1 MKDKDIAALVR
12 PNILSLAPYSTA
24 RDEYKGK
31 LGIFIDAN
39 ESPYDTG
46 WNRYPDPRQTALKAK
61 IAPIKGVAPSNIFL
75 GNGSDEAIDL
85 VYRVFCVPGRDNV
98 VAIVPS
104 YGMYTVS
111 AAINDVEVREVALGE
126 DFSLDVEKLLAA
138 TDANTKAI
146 FLCSP
151 NNPSGNSFPRA
162 QIEAV
167 LTRFRGIVVVDEAY
181 IDFSPEESL
190 LKVLGDYPN
199 LLVLQTFSKAWG
211 LAALR
216 LGLAFASEFIIG
228 IMSNVKYP
236 YNINESTQRLALEAL
251 SSPIDERVEE
261 IKSEREI
268 LSGMLPGYSFVEKV
282 YPSDANF
289 ILVKVRD
296 ADELY
301 NHLILDGIIV
311 RNRTRVRG
319 CANCLRITVGTK
331 YENIQL
337 LKSLNEYEKG
347 NIRR

>member
-1 MKDKDIAALVR
+1 MTDKDIAALVR
-12 PNILSLAPYSTA
+12 PNILNLAPYSTA

-46 WNRYPDPRQTALKAK
+46 WNRYPDPRQAALKAK
-61 IAPIKGVAPSNIFL
+61 IAPIKGVPASNIFL

-85 VYRVFCVPGRDNV
+85 VYRVFCEPGRDNV
-98 VAIVPS
+98 VAMAPS

-111 AAINDVEVREVALGE
+111 AAINDIKVREVDLE
-126 DFSLDVEKLLAA
+126 SDFSLDPSKLLAA
-138 TDANTKAI
+138 TDARTKAI

-151 NNPSGNSFPRA
+151 NNPSGNSIPRKTMDEILRGFA
-162 QIEAV
+162 
-167 LTRFRGIVVVDEAY
+167 GIVVVDEAY
-181 IDFSPEESL
+181 IDFSHEESL

-199 LLVLQTFSKAWG
+199 LIVLQTFSKAWG

-216 LGLAFASEFIIG
+216 LGLAFASGMIIG
-228 IMSNVKYP
+228 LMSSVKYP
-236 YNINESTQRLALEAL
+236 YNINESTQKIALEAL
-251 SSPIDERVEE
+251 SNPIGERVEE
-261 IKSEREI
+261 IKSERVI

-289 ILVKVRD
+289 ILVKVKD

-311 RNRTRVRG
+311 RNRNRVRG
-319 CANCLRITVGTK
+319 CRNCLRITVGTK
-331 YENIQL
+331 YENVQL